1 MPPRIPQTMAAA
13 IPSRCSDFAVNTLTQ
28 RFAAASLSTTARLAV
43 PRYPTGSSGASVL
56 GLDGPAPASDA
67 RSFRAPPSQSPDQN
81 QPTPRRGNANSAALS
96 RVLFNSEVRH
106 RMGNHKE
113 ENMRSAIERMRERK
127 VSDDY
132 LKQMTRRWRV
142 GEVYAP
148 NDLSAHE
155 ANAWKQPRLINADVV
170 DILGINP
177 IEEYRNFSMISEYV
191 TMMGQIR
198 HGRETGLRPKNQR
211 RMAKA
216 IRRAIGMG
224 IHPSVHK
231 HPEIMAQDMAST
243 LWGSGSGGNAG
254 KPRR

>member
-1 MPPRIPQTMAAA
+1 MVGKREE
-13 IPSRCSDFAVNTLTQ
+13 
-28 RFAAASLSTTARLAV
+28 
-43 PRYPTGSSGASVL
+43 
-56 GLDGPAPASDA
+56 
-67 RSFRAPPSQSPDQN
+67 
-81 QPTPRRGNANSAALS
+81 
-96 RVLFNSEVRH
+96 RV
-106 RMGNHKE
+106 
-113 ENMRSAIERMRERK
+113 RSALERMQERK

-132 LKQMTRRWRV
+132 MKQMTRRWRV

-148 NDLSAHE
+148 NDLSARE
-155 ANAWKQPRLINADVV
+155 ANAWKQARLINADVV

-177 IEEYRNFSMISEYV
+177 VEEYRNFSMISEYM

-231 HPEIMAQDMAST
+231 HPEILAQDMATS
-243 LWGSGSGGNAG
+243 LRGNPGGNPG
-254 KPRR
+254 GGQGRR